1 MKISIDTK
9 VSSDYNSNEINI
21 VIQTS
26 KICPEVEEII
36 RKIQNVGNNAKT
48 VIGRI
53 DNNLVLVKTS
63 DIVKFYSKEQNNYFI
78 ANNKE
83 YVIKKKMYE
92 LDEELDK
99 AEFVRISNSCII
111 NLNFVKYFDLGITG
125 NITVVLKDN
134 TKESVSKRRISNIL
148 KLLKGGIL

>member
-78 ANNKE
+78 ANDKE

-99 AEFVRISNSCII
+99 ADFVRISNSCII

>member
-63 DIVKFYSKEQNNYFI
+63 DIVKFYSKEQNNCFI

>member
-53 DNNLVLVKTS
+53 DNNLVLVKPYQLQYGCPPT
-63 DIVKFYSKEQNNYFI
+63 
-78 ANNKE
+78 
-83 YVIKKKMYE
+83 
-92 LDEELDK
+92 LP
-99 AEFVRISNSCII
+99 
-111 NLNFVKYFDLGITG
+111 T
-125 NITVVLKDN
+125 
-134 TKESVSKRRISNIL
+134 
-148 KLLKGGIL
+148 